1 MSRWEACRCHEPL
14 YLFTMHRS
22 DQDHSPFRHTHN
34 FVPDFSG
41 AERRTRIVIGI
52 TAVMMVLEIA
62 FGLASHSMALLADGW
77 HMSTHV
83 IAFLITAMAYYLSR
97 KHSSNAQFTFGTGKI
112 GVLGGFSSAVVLAMI
127 ALLMAG
133 ESAHRLFVPLTIHF
147 NEAIGIAS
155 LGLLVILSCALLVK
169 GDSPDHH
176 HDGHGHAGDHRH
188 DLNLR
193 AAYVHVLADAFTSV
207 LAIVALTGGKFAGW
221 SWLDPIIGM
230 VGSGVVFSWA
240 YALLRDTSGI
250 LLDRTPPSSH
260 LPEEIRRAVESD
272 GDSLVTDL
280 NLCQVG
286 SGKFAAIVSIVAHE
300 PRSSGEYREL
310 LREHEELVHL
320 TIETQHC
327 REHEPHS

>member
-1 MSRWEACRCHEPL
+1 MD
-14 YLFTMHRS
+14 RS
-22 DQDHSPFRHTHN
+22 DHAPFHHTHD
-34 FVPDFSG
+34 FVSDFSG

-62 FGLASHSMALLADGW
+62 VGLVSHSMAVLADGC
-77 HMSTHV
+77 HMSTNV
-83 IAFLITAMAYYLSR
+83 IAFLITALAYYFSR
-97 KHSSNAQFTFGTGKI
+97 KHSSNAQFTFGTGKS

-133 ESAHRLFVPLTIHF
+133 ESAHRLFAPLTIHF

-155 LGLLVILSCALLVK
+155 LGLLVNLSCALLLK
-169 GDSPDHH
+169 EHSHH
-176 HDGHGHAGDHRH
+176 HESLTHAGDHRH

-207 LAIVALTGGKFAGW
+207 LAIIALTGGKFAGW
-221 SWLDPIIGM
+221 SWLDPIMGI

-272 GDSLVTDL
+272 GDSLITDL
-280 NLCQVG
+280 HVWQVG
-286 SGKFAAIVSIVAHE
+286 IGKYAAMVSIVAHE
-300 PRSSGEYREL
+300 PKSCESYRAL
-310 LREHEELVHL
+310 LRGHDELAHV
-320 TIETQHC
+320 TIETHLC
-327 REHEPHS
+327 REDHPAPAGLASP

>member
-1 MSRWEACRCHEPL
+1 MKTSTK
-14 YLFTMHRS
+14 FTMERS
-22 DQDHSPFRHTHN
+22 DHSLFRHTHN

-41 AERRTRIVIGI
+41 AERRTRIVIAI
-52 TAVMMVLEIA
+52 TAAMMVLEITV
-62 FGLASHSMALLADGW
+62 GLVSHSMALLADGW

-147 NEAIGIAS
+147 NEAIGVAS
-155 LGLLVILSCALLVK
+155 LGLLVNLSCALLLK
-169 GDSPDHH
+169 DTSHHHH
-176 HDGHGHAGDHRH
+176 HDGHSHAADHRH

-193 AAYVHVLADAFTSV
+193 AAYIHVLADAFTSV
-207 LAIVALTGGKFAGW
+207 LAIIALTGGKFAGW
-221 SWLDPIIGM
+221 SWLDPIMGI

-240 YALLRDTSGI
+240 YTLMRDTSGI
-250 LLDRTPPSSH
+250 LLDRTPPSSD
-260 LPEEIRRAVESD
+260 LPDEIRRAVESD

-280 NLCQVG
+280 HVWQVG
-286 SGKFAAIVSIVAHE
+286 TGKFAAIVSIVAHQSK
-300 PRSSGEYREL
+300 SSDEYREL

-327 REHEPHS
+327 REHEAHH

>member
-1 MSRWEACRCHEPL
+1 ME
-14 YLFTMHRS
+14 RS
-22 DQDHSPFRHTHN
+22 DHSLFRHRHN

-52 TAVMMVLEIA
+52 TAVMMVLEITV
-62 FGLASHSMALLADGW
+62 GLVSHSMALLADGW

-133 ESAHRLFVPLTIHF
+133 ESAYRLFVPLTIHF

-155 LGLLVILSCALLVK
+155 LGLLVNLSCALLLK
-169 GDSPDHH
+169 DDSHHRH
-176 HDGHGHAGDHRH
+176 HDGQSHTDDHRH

-207 LAIVALTGGKFAGW
+207 LAIIALTGGKFAGW
-221 SWLDPIIGM
+221 SWLDPIMGI

-240 YALLRDTSGI
+240 YALMRDTSGI
-250 LLDRTPPSSH
+250 LLDRTPPSSD
-260 LPEEIRRAVESD
+260 LPDQIRRAVESD
-272 GDSLVTDL
+272 GDSLITDL
-280 NLCQVG
+280 HVWQVG
-286 SGKFAAIVSIVAHE
+286 TGKFAAIVSIVAHE
-300 PRSSGEYREL
+300 PRSSDEYREL

-327 REHEPHS
+327 REHERHS

>member
-1 MSRWEACRCHEPL
+1 MSRWEVCGRNEPL
-14 YLFTMHRS
+14 YLFIMQRS
-22 DQDHSPFRHTHN
+22 DHAPFRHTHN

-62 FGLASHSMALLADGW
+62 VGLVSHSMALLADGW

-83 IAFLITAMAYYLSR
+83 IAFLITAAAYYLSR

-133 ESAHRLFVPLTIHF
+133 ESAYRLFVPLTIHF
-147 NEAIGIAS
+147 NEAIGVAS
-155 LGLLVILSCALLVK
+155 LGLLVNLSCALLLK
-169 GDSPDHH
+169 DDSHH
-176 HDGHGHAGDHRH
+176 RHQEGHSDAGDHRH

-207 LAIVALTGGKFAGW
+207 LAIIALTGGKFAGW
-221 SWLDPIIGM
+221 FWLDPIMGI

-240 YALLRDTSGI
+240 YGLIRDSSGI
-250 LLDRTPPSSH
+250 LLDRTPLSSH
-260 LPEEIRRAVESD
+260 LPEQIRRAVESD
-272 GDSLVTDL
+272 GDSLITDL
-280 NLCQVG
+280 HVWQVG
-286 SGKFAAIVSIVAHE
+286 TGKFAAIVSIVAHE
-300 PRSSGEYREL
+300 PRSSDEYRSL
-310 LREHEELVHL
+310 LRGHEELVHL